1 MVKEGVLLDKRET
14 KTAKLF
20 QQHKK
25 LTQMSDAIVGD
36 DVCARE
42 INWANQIPGSTSR
55 DDRHPELSQLEM

>member
-1 MVKEGVLLDKRET
+1 
-14 KTAKLF
+14 
-20 QQHKK
+20 
-25 LTQMSDAIVGD
+25 MSDAIVGD